1 MNASARL
8 AGLIGCA
15 ASGCVLSVAL
25 HSAGIRINLSPSA
38 PVGVFLATPIF
49 SERASAAQLRRGTL
63 VAVCL
68 PERVAEWGRARRYLM
83 RGSCSD
89 GTAPV
94 GKTIIAESGDTV
106 TVSADGLAIDGHPI
120 CNTRPLAR
128 DREGRPIPRMP
139 DGRYPVGGGEIWLI
153 STYTTRSWDS
163 RYFGAVPTAGVVETL
178 RPVWT
183 AGRGEAD
190 TATGGG
196 SAANCSSH
204 IR

>member
-1 MNASARL
+1 MNTSARL

-15 ASGCVLSVAL
+15 ASGCVLGVAL
-25 HSAGIRINLSPSA
+25 RAAGIRINLSPSA
-38 PVGVFLATPIF
+38 PVGVFLATPVQA
-49 SERASAAQLRRGTL
+49 ERQSKVQLRRGMV

-68 PERVAEWGRARRYLM
+68 PVPLEEWGRARRYLM

-94 GKTIIAESGDTV
+94 GKTILAESGDTITV
-106 TVSADGLAIDGHPI
+106 TADGLAVDGRLI

-139 DGRYPVGGGEIWLI
+139 DGRFAVGAGEMWLV

-163 RYFGAVPTAGVVETL
+163 RYFGPVPTAGVVETL
-178 RPVWT
+178 RPLWT
-183 AGRGEAD
+183 AGRGESD
-190 TATGGG
+190 TATGQR
-196 SAANCSSH
+196 SVASCSPH

>member
-1 MNASARL
+1 MNPAARL
-8 AGLIGCA
+8 VGLIGCA
-15 ASGCVLSVAL
+15 ASGCVLSVVL
-25 HSAGIRINLSPSA
+25 HGEGIRINLSPSA
-38 PVGVFLATPIF
+38 PVGVFLATPVVA
-49 SERASAAQLRRGTL
+49 ERQGSAQLQRGML

-94 GKTIIAESGDTV
+94 GKTILAESGDTV
-106 TVSADGLAIDGHPI
+106 TATADGLAVDGRLV
-120 CNTRPLAR
+120 CNTRPLAQDR
-128 DREGRPIPRMP
+128 DGRPIARVP
-139 DGRYPVGGGEIWLI
+139 DGRYAVGAGEIWLI

-163 RYFGAVPTAGVVETL
+163 RYFGPVPVAGVVETL
-178 RPVWT
+178 KPVWT

-190 TATGGG
+190 TATGPRL
-196 SAANCSSH
+196 AASCSPR